1 MAETIQ
7 RSFTSGEISP
17 SIQAR
22 ADLVKYTTGL
32 ARCENFIVR
41 SQGGVYSRPGTRFI
55 GEVGQS
61 DKRARLIPFEFNTEQ
76 TYVLVF
82 EHLKMRVIK
91 DGGFVLDGAGPALFE
106 LATPYTEAQLSRI
119 SFTQSADTMTICHPS
134 HAPRNLTR
142 MDHDDWALNVINYAP
157 TVDAPSF
164 VSIPTVANITDII
177 LGTPLLVSVAPG
189 THSFVDGNL
198 ITIDG
203 ITGSGSGSMADY
215 LNGNDYIVGAFNTE
229 GFYLVGTSSS
239 GLSAYTSGG
248 TATRENAASTIGT
261 GAGDYKKTYSYIITA
276 VDENGVESLPSAAT
290 SITTESLS
298 TTAGVRLQWSSVA
311 GADYYR
317 VYKDPSVGTDVYGW
331 IGDSKNTSFDDY
343 NIAPLTSDAP
353 PQDRQPLSGA
363 DNYPACVTYYQQRQ
377 VLANTNNEPQTVFT
391 TQTAN
396 YKSFRVSKP
405 TRDDDAVTFA
415 IASRQ
420 VNEIRHLVSLDALI
434 MLTSN
439 AEWRVTEGQDQVLTP
454 STIGV
459 RVQSYNGAS
468 WVPPVVVDDTVIYV
482 QSKGTKLR
490 DLKYNF
496 GDDKYS
502 GNDLSIMAEHLFKG
516 YEIEEITYS
525 AEPYGIAWCV
535 RNDGVLLGL
544 TYQREHQVWAWHK
557 HITDGVVE
565 SVTTIS
571 EGDRDATY
579 MSVRRTINGVT
590 KRYVERIEP
599 RYVDDSV
606 NAFCVDSGLTY
617 SGSPAST
624 ITGLDHLEGK
634 DVAVLA
640 DGSVVKDVT
649 VTGGQIT
656 IPFDASVIHIGLP
669 YTPVI
674 ETLDLDAASMV
685 ETLKAKE
692 ISVSKVT
699 LQLQDS
705 RGGYIGALKDNG
717 EEPEMSELIP
727 RDDDFNYD
735 VPPLRTYKDEIELPP
750 EWNKGGGVRIEQRD
764 PLPMAV
770 LAVIP
775 ELDISA

>member
-1 MAETIQ
+1 MTETIQ

-82 EHLKMRVIK
+82 EHLKMRVVK

-106 LATPYTEAQLSRI
+106 LSTPYTEAQLSRL

-157 TVDAPSF
+157 TVDAPFIEPIGSAG
-164 VSIPTVANITDII
+164 VSISAITKSNPCQITVS
-177 LGTPLLVSVAPG
+177 GTGIFTTGETVFINGVNGMTELNDNNYTVTVING
-189 THSFVDGNL
+189 TTVEINVDS
-198 ITIDG
+198 T
-203 ITGSGSGSMADY
+203 S
-215 LNGNDYIVGAFNTE
+215 FNTYTD
-229 GFYLVGTSSS
+229 GGILWDVGGLGKS
-239 GLSAYTSGG
+239 GD
-248 TATRENAASTIGT
+248 
-261 GAGDYKKTYSYIITA
+261 GAGDYDKKYTYVVTA
-276 VDENGVESLPSAAT
+276 VDADGVESLPSNSA
-290 SITTESLS
+290 SIITKSLS
-298 TTAGVRLQWSSVA
+298 QTAYVRVSWDAVPNV
-311 GADYYR
+311 DYYR
-317 VYKDPSVGTDVYGW
+317 VYKDPGADTGIYGW
-331 IGDSKNTSFDDY
+331 IGDAKGVLFRDY
-343 NIAPLTSDAP
+343 NTAPLTSDAP
-353 PQDRQPLSGA
+353 PQDRQPFTGA

-377 VLANTNNEPQTVFT
+377 VFANTNNEPQTVFT

-482 QSKGTKLR
+482 QSKGAKLR

-516 YEIEEITYS
+516 YEVEEITYS
-525 AEPYGIAWCV
+525 AEPYGILWCV
-535 RNDGVLLGL
+535 RSDGVLLGL

>member
-22 ADLVKYTTGL
+22 ADLIKYTTGL

-61 DKRARLIPFEFNTEQ
+61 DKRSRLIPFQFNTEQ

-82 EHLKMRVIK
+82 EHLKMRVIR
-91 DGGFVLDGAGPALFE
+91 DGGFVLDGAGPSLFE
-106 LATPYTEAQLSRI
+106 LSTPYTEAQLSRL
-119 SFTQSADTMTICHPS
+119 SYTQSADTMTICHPD

-142 MDHDDWALNVINYAP
+142 MGHDDWVLNIISYAP
-157 TVDAPSF
+157 TVDAP
-164 VSIPTVANITDII
+164 
-177 LGTPLLVSVAPG
+177 
-189 THSFVDGNL
+189 
-198 ITIDG
+198 
-203 ITGSGSGSMADY
+203 
-215 LNGNDYIVGAFNTE
+215 YIE
-229 GFYLVGTSSS
+229 PTSSYGVNISAITKSNPCQITVS
-239 GLSAYTSGG
+239 GTGIFTTGETVFINGVVGMTELNDTNYTVTVINGTTVEINVDSTSFSNYTSGG
-248 TATRENAASTIGT
+248 IVWDVGGLGT
-261 GAGDYKKTYSYIITA
+261 SGDGAGDYDKKYTYVVTA
-276 VDENGVESLPSAAT
+276 VDSDGVESLPSNSA
-290 SITTESLS
+290 SIITKSLS
-298 TTAGVRLQWSSVA
+298 QTAYVRVSWDAVPN
-311 GADYYR
+311 ADYYR
-317 VYKDPSVGTDVYGW
+317 IYKDPGADTGIYGW
-331 IGDSKNTSFDDY
+331 IGDAKGVLFRDY

-363 DNYPACVTYYQQRQ
+363 NNYPAAVTYYQQRQ
-377 VLANTNNEPQTVFT
+377 VFANTNNEPQTVFT

-434 MLTSN
+434 MLTSS
-439 AEWRVTEGQDQVLTP
+439 AEWRVTEGQDQVLSP

-468 WVPPVVVDDTVIYV
+468 WVPPAVIDDTVLYV
-482 QSKGTKLR
+482 QEKGSKIR

-516 YEIEEITYS
+516 YEIQEMSYS
-525 AEPYGIAWCV
+525 AEPYGILWCV

-557 HITDGVVE
+557 HVTKGSVE
-565 SVTTIS
+565 SVTTVS

-579 MSVRRTINGVT
+579 IVVNRTIGGST

-599 RYVDDSV
+599 RFVDSSV

-617 SGSPAST
+617 NGTPVTALSN
-624 ITGLDHLEGK
+624 LDHLEGE

-640 DGSVVKDVT
+640 DGSVVENLT
-649 VTGGQIT
+649 VTGGQIVLPYESS
-656 IPFDASVIHIGLP
+656 IVHIGLP

-674 ETLDLDAASMV
+674 ETLDIDAASMV
-685 ETLKAKE
+685 ETLKASDSS
-692 ISVSKVT
+692 ISELT

-705 RGGYIGALKDNG
+705 RGGYVGAINDSG
-717 EEPEMSELIP
+717 EPNRMIELTP
-727 RDDDFNYD
+727 REDTFDYG
-735 VPPLRTYKDEIELPP
+735 VPPLRDYKADVTLEPS
-750 EWNKGGGVRIEQRD
+750 WNKGGRIRIEQRD
-764 PLPMAV
+764 PLP
-770 LAVIP
+770 LAILAIIP